1 MCSSDLP
8 SSPRDGMDLDALER
22 VLKTRRIAAV
32 LVVTNFS
39 NPLGCLM
46 PDANKERLVAMLAA
60 REVPLIED
68 DLYGDLYFGPSR
80 PRAAKCFDQ
89 RGLVLHCG
97 SFSKTLA
104 PGWRIGW
111 VAAGRFRERVSL
123 LKFAQT
129 IATASLQQ
137 LAMAEFLA
145 GGHYERHLRSL
156 RKSVAATM
164 RSLGDCVA
172 AHFPAGTR
180 ATRPEGGGV
189 MWVELP
195 AGISALRLHDRALEA
210 GIAIA
215 PGPIFSARQGYE
227 SCIRLSSGVV
237 WSPRIEAAVATLGR
251 IASELPD
258 RRMPAGRR
266 ATTGS

>member
-1 MCSSDLP
+1 
-8 SSPRDGMDLDALER
+8 MDLDALER
-22 VLKTRRIAAV
+22 VLKTRRISAV
-32 LVVTNFS
+32 LAVTNFS
-39 NPLGCLM
+39 NPLGCVM

-80 PRAAKCFDQ
+80 PRAAKCFDR

-123 LKFAQT
+123 LKFAPT
-129 IATASLQQ
+129 PPPAALQQ
-137 LAMAEFLA
+137 LAIAEFLA
-145 GGHYERHLRSL
+145 GGHYERHPRSL

-164 RSLGDCVA
+164 RSPADSVG

-180 ATRPEGGGV
+180 ASRPEGGGV
-189 MWVELP
+189 AWVELP
-195 AGISALRLHDRALEA
+195 GGISALKRHHRA
-210 GIAIA
+210 
-215 PGPIFSARQGYE
+215 PD
-227 SCIRLSSGVV
+227 
-237 WSPRIEAAVATLGR
+237 AAVRSACV
-251 IASELPD
+251 S
-258 RRMPAGRR
+258 
-266 ATTGS
+266 